1 MIFKLEIMCI
11 QCHMGITDEEI
22 TTQLRET
29 IQNPRFDEWNTTSVS
44 HAAIAGTGHNG
55 EEARELGLELLLKFI
70 EWRRTKPDGYMP
82 ESGLE
87 SMYTVYDLERI
98 YKIADEK
105 KLDELN
111 TFEPIHRLKKRDFS
125 QTNQDNSYYWFI
137 GVICVGFLAHFV
149 FK

>member
-1 MIFKLEIMCI
+1 
-11 QCHMGITDEEI
+11 MGLTDEQI
-22 TTQLRET
+22 TRQLRVSLDD
-29 IQNPRFDEWNTTSVS
+29 PRFDKWNTTSVS
-44 HAAIAGTGHNG
+44 HAAISATGHNG
-55 EEARELGLELLLKFI
+55 EEARKLGLELLKRFI

-87 SMYTVYDLERI
+87 SMFTVYDLERI

-105 KLDELN
+105 KLDELE

-125 QTNQDNSYYWFI
+125 NRKQDNTLYWVFGI
-137 GVICVGFLAHFV
+137 ICVGFLSYFM

>member
-1 MIFKLEIMCI
+1 MCF
-11 QCHMGITDEEI
+11 QCHMGLTDEQI
-22 TTQLRET
+22 TRQLRVSLDD
-29 IQNPRFDEWNTTSVS
+29 PHFDKWNTTSVS
-44 HAAIAGTGHNG
+44 HVAIAGTGHNG
-55 EEARELGLELLLKFI
+55 EKARELGLELMQKFI

-82 ESGLE
+82 DSGIE

-105 KLDELN
+105 KLDELE

-125 QTNQDNSYYWFI
+125 KRTNPNDSFYWGI
-137 GVICVGFLAHFV
+137 GIICVGFLSYFM